1 MCIICS
7 EAIFRN
13 PPSATHAES
22 PHPSG
27 ETALTCSALESALN
41 CMWRMSKCFRR
52 PRREVRE
59 LNLRRLRNINRMRRE
74 AGGEECKG
82 VDVSKEEQRWVS
94 FHAQKNVLLSCIHQF
109 FLRVLGSEEDEEE
122 VEEEED
128 ELKSRAEVVVR
139 QGTVQ

>member
-1 MCIICS
+1 MCIICG

-13 PPSATHAES
+13 PPSATDADS

-41 CMWRMSKCFRR
+41 CMWRMSRCFRR
-52 PRREVRE
+52 PRKEVRE

-82 VDVSKEEQRWVS
+82 VDVSKDEQRWVS
-94 FHAQKNVLLSCIHQF
+94 FHAQKNVLLPRIHQF
-109 FLRVLGSEEDEEE
+109 FLGYLAQRRTRRRWRR
-122 VEEEED
+122 
-128 ELKSRAEVVVR
+128 KR
-139 QGTVQ
+139 TN